1 MRRAS
6 ILKEVLK
13 RVKIFY
19 DGECISQ
26 NGACEKGID
35 FLSESFKKEE
45 HNIAFWLHSGS
56 IAYSI
61 NAFVVAV
68 LANMIMDETSS
79 NDTIENI
86 SIGTLVEYKKTDK
99 KILKCKYVGKYE
111 GNDKTLTGMYMFKS
125 KDGGTIYLPKQRLY
139 SITPYYGNSQ
149 SLSSIVLGKK
159 TSMRVSFLKNVVGL
173 NDLEIS
179 SIPGLSTVVYMKE
192 SVLDDI
198 LERTHIEIDDNQYM
212 VRDLVRVTF
221 YTATNEHRKAGN
233 ASNNEPAIKVSYN
246 IDRIME
252 LVADSQGTEI
262 LGFAALD
269 NSIYKRYASDFE
281 RLLKRK
287 RISYSWLISKYE
299 YSEWLNGYLDGEN
312 NQLAILPYEHS
323 FIKRTY
329 LKYSEETRFNVLT
342 NLELQISSNKKVDT
356 ILVPDVMPWK
366 EYRTI
371 KDKIRFVIKNSNDID
386 YIVSFARWAYSM
398 LKFFNNAVFTI
409 QDYENKLSVT
419 GRQLILQIEEN
430 EKKIELFPGILREK
444 SEEIINYIKKLYE
457 SFGNQNKKI
466 DTIKKYISDNEYQK
480 VLFVVSNNTF
490 ASLLN
495 EYVGSY
501 MRFKRFNYQIITESK
516 LENVYIGERFDLVV
530 YASLMNY
537 ESYHPYNNTLAPN
550 TVVLVYDS
558 QIRIFNKIMR
568 LCEAFEKKINK
579 FVKNSS
585 YKEEVRYEKTEEED
599 DYVLDKEFK
608 DYFIQSFVKN
618 ESYQGRGSTSNHE
631 EYEHFLEAYKY
642 GQFADGYQIIFTKNY
657 IAYVLDDEKGAI
669 EKKVDELI
677 PGDELLF
684 TINDNKTKDLV
695 DELLENVCD
704 SNKQLRNEYGLSQS
718 WKRTLRYIR
727 NKEELT
733 YGDLVKHFKKLGKN
747 TTEQTI
753 RSWIDVESHIVGPK
767 TVEDYVY
774 IGKVIGDREMIEN
787 PQMYYDAASSI
798 RKTRIKLLKLIKYA
812 MFYDTE
818 NKSMDQIDS
827 IFNYEIIEKIK
838 EITVIKRL
846 EDIKKIE
853 SFNIPIGRANTP
865 IEF

>member
-13 RVKIFY
+13 KVKIFY

-26 NGACEKGID
+26 NGASEKGIE
-35 FLSESFKKEE
+35 FLSESFKKED
-45 HNIAFWLHSGS
+45 HNIAFWMHSGS
-56 IAYSI
+56 VAYSI
-61 NAFVVAV
+61 NAFVVVV

-99 KILKCKYVGKYE
+99 KILKCEYIGKYE
-111 GNDKTLTGMYMFKS
+111 GNDKTLVGMYMFKS

-139 SITPYYGNSQ
+139 SITPYYGNSK
-149 SLSSIVLGKK
+149 SLSSIGLGKK

-198 LERTHIEIDDNQYM
+198 LERTHIEIDDEKFM
-212 VRDLVRVTF
+212 LRDLVRVTF

-262 LGFAALD
+262 YGFVAFD
-269 NSIYKRYASDFE
+269 NTVYKRYASDFE

-299 YSEWLNGYLDGEN
+299 YNEWLNGFLEGEN
-312 NQLAILPYEHS
+312 KQLAILPYEHS
-323 FIKRTY
+323 FIKKSY
-329 LKYSEETRFNVLT
+329 LKYCEDTRFNVLM
-342 NLELQISSNKKVDT
+342 NLELQISSKKKVDA

-366 EYRTI
+366 DYRKI

-386 YIVSFARWAYSM
+386 YIISFARWAYSM
-398 LKFFNNAVFTI
+398 LKFFNNALFTI
-409 QDYENKLSVT
+409 QDYEKKLSVT
-419 GRQLILQIEEN
+419 GRQLIYQIEEN
-430 EKKIELFPGILREK
+430 EKKIELYPGMIKEK
-444 SEEIINYIKKLYE
+444 AVEIISYIKSLYE
-457 SFGNQNKKI
+457 TFSNQNKKL
-466 DTIKKYISDNEYQK
+466 DTIKKYISDNEFKK

-490 ASLLN
+490 ASLLKD
-495 EYVGSY
+495 YVNSN
-501 MRFKRFNYQIITESK
+501 MRFKKFNYRIVTESK
-516 LENVYIGERFDLVV
+516 LENVYIGEKFDLVV

-558 QIRIFNKIMR
+558 QIRVFNKIMR
-568 LCEAFEKKINK
+568 LCEEFEKKVNDY
-579 FVKNSS
+579 VKNSS
-585 YKEEVRYEKTEEED
+585 YVEEVKYEKIEED

-618 ESYQGRGSTSNHE
+618 ESYQGRGVASNHG

-642 GQFADGYQIIFTKNY
+642 GQFTDGYQIIFTKNY
-657 IAYVLDDEKGAI
+657 VAYVLDDEKGAI
-669 EKKVDELI
+669 EKKVDELL

-718 WKRTLRYIR
+718 WKRTLRFIR

-733 YGDLVKHFKKLGKN
+733 YGDLLKQFKKEGKS

-774 IGKVIGDREMIEN
+774 IGKVIGDRDMIDN
-787 PQMYYDAASSI
+787 PQTYYDAAASI

-818 NKSMDQIDS
+818 NKTTDQIDS
-827 IFNYEIIEKIK
+827 IFSYEIIEKIK

>member
-6 ILKEVLK
+6 ILKEILK
-13 RVKIFY
+13 KVKIFY

-26 NGACEKGID
+26 NGASEKGIE
-35 FLSESFKKEE
+35 FLSESFKKED
-45 HNIAFWLHSGS
+45 HNIAFWMHSGS
-56 IAYSI
+56 VAYSI

-99 KILKCKYVGKYE
+99 KILKCEYIGKYE
-111 GNDKTLTGMYMFKS
+111 GNDKTLVGMYMFKS

-139 SITPYYGNSQ
+139 SITPYYGNSK
-149 SLSSIVLGKK
+149 SLSSIGLGKK

-198 LERTHIEIDDNQYM
+198 LERTHIEIDDEKFM
-212 VRDLVRVTF
+212 LRDLVRVTF

-262 LGFAALD
+262 YGFVAFD
-269 NSIYKRYASDFE
+269 NTVYKRYASDFE

-287 RISYSWLISKYE
+287 KISYSWLISKYE
-299 YSEWLNGYLDGEN
+299 YNEWLNGFLDGEN
-312 NQLAILPYEHS
+312 KQLAILPYEHS
-323 FIKRTY
+323 FIKKSY
-329 LKYSEETRFNVLT
+329 LKYSEDTRFNVLM
-342 NLELQISSNKKVDT
+342 NLELQISSKKKVDA

-366 EYRTI
+366 DYRKI

-386 YIVSFARWAYSM
+386 YIISFARWAYSM
-398 LKFFNNAVFTI
+398 LKFFNNALFTI
-409 QDYENKLSVT
+409 QDYEKKLSVT
-419 GRQLILQIEEN
+419 GRQLIYQIEEN
-430 EKKIELFPGILREK
+430 EKKIELFPGIIKEK
-444 SEEIINYIKKLYE
+444 AVEIISYIKSLYE
-457 SFGNQNKKI
+457 TFSNQNKKL
-466 DTIKKYISDNEYQK
+466 DTLKKYISDNEFKK

-490 ASLLN
+490 ASLLKD
-495 EYVGSY
+495 YVNSN
-501 MRFKRFNYQIITESK
+501 MRFKKFNYRIVTESK
-516 LENVYIGERFDLVV
+516 LENVYIGEKFDLVV

-558 QIRIFNKIMR
+558 QIRVFNKIMR
-568 LCEAFEKKINK
+568 LCEEFEKKVNDY
-579 FVKNSS
+579 VKNSS
-585 YKEEVRYEKTEEED
+585 YVEEVKYEKIEED

-618 ESYQGRGSTSNHE
+618 ESYQGRGVASNHD

-642 GQFADGYQIIFTKNY
+642 GQFTDGYQIIFTKNY
-657 IAYVLDDEKGAI
+657 VAYVLDDEKGAI
-669 EKKVDELI
+669 EKKVDELL

-718 WKRTLRYIR
+718 WKRTLRFIR

-733 YGDLVKHFKKLGKN
+733 YGDLLKQFKKHGKS

-774 IGKVIGDREMIEN
+774 IGKVIGDRDMIDN
-787 PQMYYDAASSI
+787 PQIYYDAAASI

-818 NKSMDQIDS
+818 NKTTDQIDS
-827 IFNYEIIEKIK
+827 IFSYEIIEKIK

>member
-6 ILKEVLK
+6 ILKEILK
-13 RVKIFY
+13 KVKIFY

-26 NGACEKGID
+26 NGASEKGIE
-35 FLSESFKKEE
+35 FLSESFKKED
-45 HNIAFWLHSGS
+45 HNIAFWMHSGS
-56 IAYSI
+56 VAYSI

-99 KILKCKYVGKYE
+99 KILKCEYIGKYE
-111 GNDKTLTGMYMFKS
+111 GNDKTLVGMYMFKS

-139 SITPYYGNSQ
+139 SITPYYGNSK
-149 SLSSIVLGKK
+149 SLSSIGLGKK

-198 LERTHIEIDDNQYM
+198 LERTHIEIDDEKFM
-212 VRDLVRVTF
+212 LRDLVRVTF

-262 LGFAALD
+262 YGFVAFD
-269 NSIYKRYASDFE
+269 NTVYKRYASDFE

-299 YSEWLNGYLDGEN
+299 YNEWLNGFLDGEN
-312 NQLAILPYEHS
+312 KQLAILPYEHS
-323 FIKRTY
+323 FIKKSY
-329 LKYSEETRFNVLT
+329 LKYSEDTRFNVLM
-342 NLELQISSNKKVDT
+342 NLELQISSKKKVDA

-366 EYRTI
+366 DYRKI

-386 YIVSFARWAYSM
+386 YIISFARWAYSM
-398 LKFFNNAVFTI
+398 LKFFNNALFTI
-409 QDYENKLSVT
+409 QDYEKKLSVT
-419 GRQLILQIEEN
+419 GRQLIYQIEEN
-430 EKKIELFPGILREK
+430 EKKIELFPGIIKEK
-444 SEEIINYIKKLYE
+444 AVEIISYIKSLYE
-457 SFGNQNKKI
+457 TFSNQNKKL
-466 DTIKKYISDNEYQK
+466 DTLKKYISDNEFKK

-490 ASLLN
+490 ASLLKD
-495 EYVGSY
+495 YVNSN
-501 MRFKRFNYQIITESK
+501 MRFKKFNYRIVTESK
-516 LENVYIGERFDLVV
+516 LENVYIGEKFDLVV

-558 QIRIFNKIMR
+558 QIRVFNKIMR
-568 LCEAFEKKINK
+568 LCEEFEEKVNDY
-579 FVKNSS
+579 VKNSS
-585 YKEEVRYEKTEEED
+585 YVEEVKYEKIEED

-618 ESYQGRGSTSNHE
+618 ESYQGRGVASNHD

-642 GQFADGYQIIFTKNY
+642 GQFTDGYQIIFTKNY
-657 IAYVLDDEKGAI
+657 VAYVLDDEKGAI
-669 EKKVDELI
+669 EKKVDELL

-718 WKRTLRYIR
+718 WKRTLRFIR

-733 YGDLVKHFKKLGKN
+733 YGDLLKQFKKHGKS

-774 IGKVIGDREMIEN
+774 IGKVIGDRDMIDN
-787 PQMYYDAASSI
+787 PQIYYDAAVSI

-818 NKSMDQIDS
+818 NKTTDQIDS
-827 IFNYEIIEKIK
+827 IFSYEIIEKIK